1 MRTCFIFLMILWI
14 CGNNLYGV
22 IAPVSLQILLK
33 SIYAPA
39 LFSAYNKDY
48 GMLYC
53 QLYGVASVARGFQ
66 DEKCAVSADSAKKMR
81 HFAMTYTRN
90 KIFLEQQ
97 YRIGYIN
104 GWCFLQ
110 NGANLFN
117 YEIVRDGYAI
127 VQYFDTNAENVL
139 KDLEI
144 LEIEART
151 QKKGL
156 WREWGE
162 EMNCL
167 KVALMERAK
176 EAMEKE

>member
-1 MRTCFIFLMILWI
+1 MRVCIIGFMLLWI
-14 CGNNLYGV
+14 CVNNLYAV
-22 IAPVSLQILLK
+22 IAPVSLQVLLK

-39 LFSAYNKDY
+39 LFSVYNRDY

-53 QLYGVASVARGFQ
+53 ELYGVASVAKAFKG
-66 DEKCAVSADSAKKMR
+66 EKCEVSADSARKMR

-97 YRIGYIN
+97 YRIGYSN

-127 VQYFDTNAENVL
+127 VQHFDTIAENVL
-139 KDLEI
+139 KDLEV
-144 LEIEART
+144 LQSEAKA
-151 QKKGL
+151 QKRGL

-162 EMNCL
+162 EMSCL
-167 KVALMERAK
+167 KVTLMERVK
-176 EAMEKE
+176 EVMEKE

>member
-1 MRTCFIFLMILWI
+1 MLLWI
-14 CGNNLYGV
+14 CVNNLYGV
-22 IAPVSLQILLK
+22 IVPVSLQVLLK

-39 LFSAYNKDY
+39 LFSVYSKDY

-53 QLYGVASVARGFQ
+53 ELYGVASIVREFQ
-66 DEKCAVSADSAKKMR
+66 GEKCAVDAESAKKMR

-97 YRIGYIN
+97 YRIGYSN

-127 VQYFDTNAENVL
+127 VQHFDSIAENVL
-139 KDLEI
+139 KDLET
-144 LEIEART
+144 LEEEAKI

-156 WREWGE
+156 WREWEE
-162 EMNCL
+162 EMGCL
-167 KVALMERAK
+167 KVMLMERAK
-176 EAMEKE
+176 EVMEKE